1 MKVSPFDSPGKRG
14 KNTAFPPK
22 ARNQTL
28 TRGMRRLFPFAYKD
42 VTPPIAP
49 RCPFLV
55 RPYRHPP
62 SYSLNA
68 PTRYVF
74 LISVLEWSRSLTHLF
89 LPSLTVVSPCRALP
103 FKNSLEE
110 ISFPP
115 WEEGRGSF
123 EGNSIFAISPDRLS
137 PESGG
142 KRLPPFVFPVRFPP
156 LRLFSLLAV
165 SSFLPTLS
173 SVYFSFL
180 FLPFFLFFVFVSS
193 FSFFLS
199 LFLSPFYFRRSIE
212 RELGS
217 VFSLRTFSRSQLL
230 PSSSFEDDC
239 FLGSNPWYL
248 DTF

>member
-1 MKVSPFDSPGKRG
+1 M
-14 KNTAFPPK
+14 
-22 ARNQTL
+22 
-28 TRGMRRLFPFAYKD
+28 
-42 VTPPIAP
+42 
-49 RCPFLV
+49 
-55 RPYRHPP
+55 
-62 SYSLNA
+62 
-68 PTRYVF
+68 
-74 LISVLEWSRSLTHLF
+74 THLF

-180 FLPFFLFFVFVSS
+180 FLSFFRFRFFFFFFFS
-193 FSFFLS
+193 FSLS
-199 LFLSPFYFRRSIE
+199 LPFLLSQIDRKRARFRLLASNFLTFTTSPLVLFRGRLFPWIKPLVPRYVLTNLRSIIP
-212 RELGS
+212 L
-217 VFSLRTFSRSQLL
+217 F
-230 PSSSFEDDC
+230 DDL
-239 FLGSNPWYL
+239 FINVNRKFFF
-248 DTF
+248 T